1 MNNFFTNFGKLV
13 VIVIVLVLMGLPSI
27 AEAVKSDKISLE
39 QAIQEISVRY
49 GVYFTYNKSLVQ
61 EIIVDFETSEEQS
74 LVEAMDYV
82 LSGTKLRYRIHE
94 DKFVIIYKSD
104 RAGITSLK
112 KMAKHLDDL
121 IVQEE
126 KREDKKELK
135 SVQKLKSISSL
146 NKIHLAKYRF
156 VLNVSGTVTDQTGQ
170 PLTGVNILVK
180 GTNQGTSTDIEGNF
194 TLNDV
199 DENAILIFSYI
210 GYQTQE
216 FPLNGRSAI
225 NVTLLENLQMLD
237 EVVVIGYGVQR
248 KSDITGSINSVNLEN
263 SPVALAPNI
272 NVLQSLKG
280 HVTGLNISPSN
291 SAGETPGILIRG
303 QNSINGDNDPLIV
316 LDGVIF
322 MGSLNTINP
331 NDIASVDVLK
341 DAVSASAYGSRS
353 SNGVIAVT
361 TKKGRSEKPLIT
373 FNTTAGIK
381 SWLDRPELMAGEEW
395 IDVVNAR
402 NGFNAGSTDWMKS
415 GELANYEAGLETDWL
430 DEITRQGVFQN
441 YQLSVSGA
449 SKGVNYYLSSSFNED
464 RGVIK
469 GDDFNRVSVFGKVD
483 ANITNWLNVGVD
495 AAYNRRDYSGF
506 SASLTSAYKMS
517 PFGVKERNVD
527 GELEKYPYT
536 QSLINPLWG
545 VNDGTREND
554 SYQHNTRLS
563 THLSIDAPWIEGLNF
578 RINVQLNSDHNEGGS
593 FYYEDYYVSEG
604 EGIERYLPSTVQGFL
619 ARANGSLYDN
629 TAFSY
634 VWDNI
639 LSYQKMFNE
648 HSIEGTLVAT
658 RDMRNYVTTEITGSD
673 FSTNGNTELGMEGL
687 HYANVQ
693 MIDLSGAQKRT
704 NIGYL
709 ARLNYS
715 FGSKYYL
722 TGSIRR
728 DGASVFGVDRK
739 WGNFAA
745 IGAAWRISEE
755 GFMQSIN
762 FLDDLKLKLSWG
774 QNGNQGIGP
783 YTTLS
788 QVANGP
794 TGGFRYQFSNTG
806 SEIFYGL
813 VQRTLGNSTLGWES
827 TESWNTG
834 FSSAWLKNRLFVD
847 LDIYFSKTTDQIF
860 QRNIPVMTGF
870 KTIFASL
877 GQVDNSGV
885 ELGVRSINIQKNN
898 FNWGSSLTFWQNK
911 NKLAKLYGEDND
923 GDGIEDDDIANSLF
937 IGESLGAIYGYT
949 QVGIVQENDD
959 AYIALTGASPGAPK
973 YLDLDGEEGITSQDR
988 SIVGFTK
995 ERFRLNLSNTFSY
1008 RNFELYALISGI
1020 FGGKDGYMSSNVNA
1034 YLTRTDRFNDNMT
1047 SKPFWTPQNRSNEY
1061 PSATFSGDGR
1071 FLGLQSRSFVRI
1083 QDVSISYRFA
1093 HEWVDRLNMDQLQIF
1108 VAAKN
1113 VATFTN
1119 WDGGDPEIGATYLS
1133 NTFPVM
1139 ATFSVGANVSF

>member
-1 MNNFFTNFGKLV
+1 MENWKN
-13 VIVIVLVLMGLPSI
+13 IHI
-27 AEAVKSDKISLE
+27 
-39 QAIQEISVRY
+39 
-49 GVYFTYNKSLVQ
+49 
-61 EIIVDFETSEEQS
+61 
-74 LVEAMDYV
+74 
-82 LSGTKLRYRIHE
+82 LSH
-94 DKFVIIYKSD
+94 
-104 RAGITSLK
+104 
-112 KMAKHLDDL
+112 
-121 IVQEE
+121 
-126 KREDKKELK
+126 
-135 SVQKLKSISSL
+135 
-146 NKIHLAKYRF
+146 
-156 VLNVSGTVTDQTGQ
+156 
-170 PLTGVNILVK
+170 
-180 GTNQGTSTDIEGNF
+180 
-194 TLNDV
+194 
-199 DENAILIFSYI
+199 
-210 GYQTQE
+210 
-216 FPLNGRSAI
+216 
-225 NVTLLENLQMLD
+225 
-237 EVVVIGYGVQR
+237 
-248 KSDITGSINSVNLEN
+248 
-263 SPVALAPNI
+263 
-272 NVLQSLKG
+272 
-280 HVTGLNISPSN
+280 
-291 SAGETPGILIRG
+291 
-303 QNSINGDNDPLIV
+303 
-316 LDGVIF
+316 
-322 MGSLNTINP
+322 
-331 NDIASVDVLK
+331 
-341 DAVSASAYGSRS
+341 
-353 SNGVIAVT
+353 
-361 TKKGRSEKPLIT
+361 
-373 FNTTAGIK
+373 
-381 SWLDRPELMAGEEW
+381 
-395 IDVVNAR
+395 
-402 NGFNAGSTDWMKS
+402 
-415 GELANYEAGLETDWL
+415 
-430 DEITRQGVFQN
+430 
-441 YQLSVSGA
+441 
-449 SKGVNYYLSSSFNED
+449 
-464 RGVIK
+464 
-469 GDDFNRVSVFGKVD
+469 
-483 ANITNWLNVGVD
+483 
-495 AAYNRRDYSGF
+495 
-506 SASLTSAYKMS
+506 
-517 PFGVKERNVD
+517 
-527 GELEKYPYT
+527 
-536 QSLINPLWG
+536 PLWG